1 MCVFSYEVGLTLN
14 QKVVGYYNIHAMLV
28 VPAIYSVHTWAILLI
43 TSFQLLPSNS
53 TAPWLI
59 WKLASREET
68 SRPVLARFLHV
79 FWPMCVMT
87 SLKVSWYQLL
97 VGGQEQWHW
106 SVLFDGHQ
114 DTFVQEL
121 IIRLLILILLILLNT
136 QHKLQ
141 THTYT
146 HIYTY
151 THTVT
156 HTQFSTI
163 KWQMSKPVYNWIKQ

>member
-28 VPAIYSVHTWAILLI
+28 AIAMAHTWATLLI

-68 SRPVLARFLHV
+68 SRPVLTRFLHV
-79 FWPMCVMT
+79 FWPMCAMT
-87 SLKVSWYQLL
+87 SLKGSCCQLP

-106 SVLFDGHQ
+106 PVLFDGHQ

-121 IIRLLILILLILLNT
+121 TPLLLYSNITNNT
-136 QHKLQ
+136 KHTTHKYKHIHTQEHIHTYLH
-141 THTYT
+141 TDSHTYT
-146 HIYTY
+146 VLNYK
-151 THTVT
+151 VT
-156 HTQFSTI
+156 D
-163 KWQMSKPVYNWIKQ
+163 V